1 MKFKEFSEWCNRRA
15 ADGCWGSAE
24 ALACIRCIDEVNEKP
39 WWKREKFWQNWPNRP
54 LLEKYVDYVN
64 SLITELAK

>member
-1 MKFKEFSEWCNRRA
+1 MKFKEFSEWCNQRA
-15 ADGCWGSAE
+15 ADGCWGYAE
-24 ALACIRCIDEVNEKP
+24 ALACSRCLDEVYKKP
-39 WWKREKFWQNWPNRP
+39 WWKREKIWQNLPNRP